1 MWIVAADSSACRLFA
16 AGAPAGA
23 LQEIETLSHPEGRL
37 REQDLVSDLP
47 GRTFDSQGAG
57 RHAKEVEVGPKKHGA
72 IVFAGRIVERLEAGR
87 VRNAFDK
94 LALIAPPEFLGLLRD
109 ELTPQLRAL
118 VLHEVDKNVSR
129 LDAAAIRTRLP
140 ERLFPAG

>member
-1 MWIVAADSSACRLFA
+1 MLPMWIVVADSSACRLFEVS
-16 AGAPAGA
+16 APAGP
-23 LQEIETLSHPEGRL
+23 LQELEALSHPEGRL

-57 RHAKEVEVGPKKHGA
+57 RHAKEVEVSPKKHEA
-72 IVFAGRIVERLEAGR
+72 IVFAGRIAERLEAGR
-87 VRNAFDK
+87 TGNAFDK

-109 ELTPQLRAL
+109 KLNPQLRAL

-129 LDAAAIRTRLP
+129 LDPAAIRARLP
-140 ERLFPAG
+140 ERLF